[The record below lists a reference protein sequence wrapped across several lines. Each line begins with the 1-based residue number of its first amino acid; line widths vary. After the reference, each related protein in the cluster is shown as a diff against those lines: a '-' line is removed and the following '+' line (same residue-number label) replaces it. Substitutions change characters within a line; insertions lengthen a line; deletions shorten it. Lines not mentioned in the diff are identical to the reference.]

1 VHLSDAL
8 ATRHVH
14 TSGGGCNGGARSAL
28 KERRGESHVATRN
41 LDAHLGCYCAVLV
54 VAPAVE
60 SKTVTCKSGQVCKG
74 TNAADWI
81 FGSPGNDNIRP
92 MGGNDYVFGNDGADE
107 VAHSYGDDR
116 IFGGC
121 GSDTV
126 RGGFGLDIIYAN
138 RPKGLYP
145 PETTCVSITAPL
157 TAEQSTALEQVEED
171 VPDRAHDLVDCAWIA
186 SRGDPEPDKGFGSA
200 EKGDIPDVRDD
211 TVVDCSNRDDQ

>member
-1 VHLSDAL
+1 MLGVHPEFIAPSYPAPQGP
-8 ATRHVH
+8 A
-14 TSGGGCNGGARSAL
+14 S
-28 KERRGESHVATRN
+28 KEREGEETMLRRVTVMLTLA
-41 LDAHLGCYCAVLV
+41 AIAVLA
-54 VAPAVE
+54 VAPAVQ

-92 MGGNDYVFGNDGADE
+92 MGGNDYVFGNGEADE

-126 RGGFGLDIIYAN
+126 RGGFGLDRIFAN
-138 RPKGLYP
+138 MPDGLYP
-145 PETTCVSITAPL
+145 PGTTCVSITAPL
-157 TAEQSTALEQVEED
+157 TAEQITALEQAVND

-186 SRGDPEPDKGFGSA
+186 SRGDPKPDEGFGSG
-200 EKGDIPDVRDD
+200 EVGDIPDVRDD

>member
-1 VHLSDAL
+1 MLQRVTLMLTL
-8 ATRHVH
+8 A
-14 TSGGGCNGGARSAL
+14 AI
-28 KERRGESHVATRN
+28 
-41 LDAHLGCYCAVLV
+41 AVLA

-92 MGGNDYVFGNDGADE
+92 MGGNDYVFGNGGDDE

-116 IFGGC
+116 ILGGC

-126 RGGFGLDIIYAN
+126 RGGFGLDRIFAN
-138 RPKGLYP
+138 MPDGFYP
-145 PETTCVSITAPL
+145 LGTTCVSITAPL
-157 TAEQSTALEQVEED
+157 TAEQITAVEQAEKD

-186 SRGDPEPDKGFGSA
+186 SRGDPQPDKGYGSV
-200 EKGDIPDVRDD
+200 EEGGVRDD

>member
-1 VHLSDAL
+1 MLRRATLMLTL
-8 ATRHVH
+8 A
-14 TSGGGCNGGARSAL
+14 AI
-28 KERRGESHVATRN
+28 
-41 LDAHLGCYCAVLV
+41 AVLV
-54 VAPAVE
+54 VATAVQ

-81 FGSPGNDNIRP
+81 FGSSGNDNIRP
-92 MGGNDYVFGNDGADE
+92 MGGNDYVFGNGGADE

-126 RGGFGLDIIYAN
+126 RGGFGLDRIFAN
-138 RPKGLYP
+138 MPEGLYP
-145 PETTCVSITAPL
+145 PGTTTCVSITAPL
-157 TAEQSTALEQVEED
+157 TVDQTTAAEQAEKD

-186 SRGDPEPDKGFGSA
+186 SRGDPEPDKGFGSV
-200 EKGDIPDVRDD
+200 EEGDVRDD

>member
-1 VHLSDAL
+1 MLRRATLMLTL
-8 ATRHVH
+8 A
-14 TSGGGCNGGARSAL
+14 AI
-28 KERRGESHVATRN
+28 
-41 LDAHLGCYCAVLV
+41 AVLV
-54 VAPAVE
+54 VASAGE

-92 MGGNDYVFGNDGADE
+92 MGGNDYVFGNGGADE

-126 RGGFGLDIIYAN
+126 RGGFGLDRIFAN
-138 RPKGLYP
+138 MPKGLYP
-145 PETTCVSITAPL
+145 PGTTCVSITAPL
-157 TAEQSTALEQVEED
+157 SVDQTTAAEQAEKD

-186 SRGDPEPDKGFGSA
+186 SRGDPEPDKGFGSV
-200 EKGDIPDVRDD
+200 EEGDIPDVRDD

>member
-1 VHLSDAL
+1 MLRRATLMLTL
-8 ATRHVH
+8 A
-14 TSGGGCNGGARSAL
+14 AI
-28 KERRGESHVATRN
+28 
-41 LDAHLGCYCAVLV
+41 AVLV
-54 VAPAVE
+54 VAPAVQ

-92 MGGNDYVFGNDGADE
+92 MGGNDYVFGNGGADE

-126 RGGFGLDIIYAN
+126 RGGFGLDRIFAN
-138 RPKGLYP
+138 MPAGLYP
-145 PETTCVSITAPL
+145 PGITCVSITAPL
-157 TAEQSTALEQVEED
+157 TVDQTTAAEQAEKD

-186 SRGDPEPDKGFGSA
+186 SREDSKPDEGFGSA
-200 EKGDIPDVRDD
+200 EVGEPPGAPDVRDD

>member
-1 VHLSDAL
+1 MVVTGVLGPPLKREGEKAMLQRATLMLTL
-8 ATRHVH
+8 A
-14 TSGGGCNGGARSAL
+14 AI
-28 KERRGESHVATRN
+28 
-41 LDAHLGCYCAVLV
+41 AVLV
-54 VAPAVE
+54 VAPAVQ

-92 MGGNDYVFGNDGADE
+92 MGGNDYVFGNGGADE
-107 VAHSYGDDR
+107 VAHSYGNDR

-126 RGGFGLDIIYAN
+126 RGGFGLDRIFAN
-138 RPKGLYP
+138 MPAGLYP
-145 PETTCVSITAPL
+145 PGITCVSITAPL
-157 TAEQSTALEQVEED
+157 TVDQTTAAEQAEKD

-186 SRGDPEPDKGFGSA
+186 SRGDPKPDKGFGSA
-200 EKGDIPDVRDD
+200 EVGDIPDVPDD